1 MLYSQLK
8 EVMVEIEKQ
17 VSKGKMFFNSYG
29 MGDRNLF
36 PEELNMYINREVMS
50 ELKFYVHH
58 ENNKKCYIVVCRYPS
73 NVSFDVW
80 LYMTDNNEMVY
91 LNFCPVI
98 HPDDIKDFNMFE
110 ELVLVKAPIKV
121 FQWVFDN

>member
-1 MLYSQLK
+1 
-8 EVMVEIEKQ
+8 
-17 VSKGKMFFNSYG
+17 
-29 MGDRNLF
+29 
-36 PEELNMYINREVMS
+36 
-50 ELKFYVHH
+50 
-58 ENNKKCYIVVCRYPS
+58 
-73 NVSFDVW
+73 
-80 LYMTDNNEMVY
+80 MTDNNEMVY

>member
-50 ELKFYVHH
+50 EVKFYVHH
-58 ENNKKCYIVVCRYPS
+58 ENNK
-73 NVSFDVW
+73 NVIL
-80 LYMTDNNEMVY
+80 LYAD
-91 LNFCPVI
+91 I
-98 HPDDIKDFNMFE
+98 HPMYHLMCGYI
-110 ELVLVKAPIKV
+110 
-121 FQWVFDN
+121 